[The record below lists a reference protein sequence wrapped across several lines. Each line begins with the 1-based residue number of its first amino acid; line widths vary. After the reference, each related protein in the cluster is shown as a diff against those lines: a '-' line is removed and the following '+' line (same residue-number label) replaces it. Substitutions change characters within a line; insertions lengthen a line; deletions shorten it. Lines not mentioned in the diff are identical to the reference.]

1 MSDIA
6 TDTRAIAKRMKPWN
20 SPSRTYASSDV
31 PDSEYLRVTSLRLAD
46 AFEEVRAD
54 LQATQR
60 ENAKLREALKRMV
73 KSGNKQGW
81 NENYPSEMIA
91 ARKALAKAREARG
104 GGIREVTQGDMMSMI
119 PDNETARK
127 HGERDGF
134 AGRGH
139 FGENYTHLS
148 AYEAG
153 YHRGA
158 KRLQAEKLEVLKKQ
172 EGPDQ

>member
-60 ENAKLREALKRMV
+60 DNAKLRKTLRQAVPVM
-73 KSGNKQGW
+73 
-81 NENYPSEMIA
+81 ENSSSCYTEGSTHDIA
-91 ARKALAKAREARG
+91 WDDARDSCVAKAREAQKG
-104 GGIREVTQGDMMSMI
+104 A
-119 PDNETARK
+119 TA
-127 HGERDGF
+127 
-134 AGRGH
+134 
-139 FGENYTHLS
+139 
-148 AYEAG
+148 
-153 YHRGA
+153 
-158 KRLQAEKLEVLKKQ
+158 
-172 EGPDQ
+172 